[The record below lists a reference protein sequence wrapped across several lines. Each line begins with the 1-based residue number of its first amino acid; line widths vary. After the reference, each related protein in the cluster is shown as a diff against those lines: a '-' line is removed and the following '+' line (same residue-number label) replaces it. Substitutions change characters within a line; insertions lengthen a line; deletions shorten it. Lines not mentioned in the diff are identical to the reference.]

1 MLITFSGKTCGISIP
16 KISSWKN
23 GRHPMTSKDGIPY
36 VLAENVV
43 YKLDIK
49 KKAWLPVA
57 RIPGTES
64 PEYRV

>member
-1 MLITFSGKTCGISIP
+1 MA
-16 KISSWKN
+16 
-23 GRHPMTSKDGIPY
+23 SKDGVPY

-57 RIPGTES
+57 RIPGSES
-64 PEYRV
+64 AEYRVSFQE